1 MGKKRKLRV
10 VLDLRH
16 VNMRLKD
23 LNTNGIVPN
32 IWSILGDFHSA
43 KYVST
48 IDLHSGFWHFPLS
61 EKAKKL
67 TAFAFEDI
75 TLQCTRMPQGLRI
88 SSAVMQSKMR
98 QFILQ
103 NGLMSTSV
111 YIDNIIFRLQRL
123 YYIRKD

>member
-1 MGKKRKLRV
+1 M
-10 VLDLRH
+10 
-16 VNMRLKD
+16 
-23 LNTNGIVPN
+23 
-32 IWSILGDFHSA
+32 GDFHSA

-48 IDLHSGFWHFPLS
+48 IDLNSGFWHFPLT

-103 NGLMSTSV
+103 HGLMGTSV
-111 YIDNIIFRLQRL
+111 YIDNIILQAPTAVLYKERLTML
-123 YYIRKD
+123 FESCMKDGFKIRNKKSHHFIL